1 MDKGLVI
8 SQNNKMMTSKLR
20 RNSKAKTSKLI
31 VALQKDQSQRCC
43 ATVPHDSSSSSACSF
58 AIDAKD
64 SQDDSIPLLPPHQG
78 TPLSSDSDQH
88 FLEGLLVL
96 APDSM
101 DALQVLMRRTHIHV
115 FGLRCALVVD
125 DPIIIRKS
133 VGRALSR
140 LDFEVDHAV
149 NGLEGLEQSQQHA
162 LNVVLCDYW
171 MPVMDGFGWSAAVS

>member
-1 MDKGLVI
+1 MREWMSSCHKKIIKRNNQTLAALLQSSRTKKTTHSKAMDKGLVI

-78 TPLSSDSDQH
+78 TPLSDSDQH

-96 APDSM
+96 APDSI
-101 DALQVLMRRTHIHV
+101 DALQVLMNPYTC
-115 FGLRCALVVD
+115 LWSSLC
-125 DPIIIRKS
+125 P
-133 VGRALSR
+133 GRWRS
-140 LDFEVDHAV
+140 
-149 NGLEGLEQSQQHA
+149 
-162 LNVVLCDYW
+162 DYH
-171 MPVMDGFGWSAAVS
+171 PKV